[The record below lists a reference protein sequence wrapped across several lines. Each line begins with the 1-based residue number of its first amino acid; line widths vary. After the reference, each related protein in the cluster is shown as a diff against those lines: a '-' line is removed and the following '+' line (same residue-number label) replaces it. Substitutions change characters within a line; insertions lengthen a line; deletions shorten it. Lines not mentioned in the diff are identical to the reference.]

1 MFRAPLLVLL
11 VLFAGSAAAQSP
23 DDDEYYPYAGREERR
38 ELLTT
43 DSTLFYRAIQ
53 TARDLYG
60 AASDFA
66 LPRVAQR
73 RRGLPYDEELARLGQ
88 TEVSYRYFPTLRLL
102 GAEEHIFPGATP
114 AETELGGAGGT
125 REFRF
130 PDGEPLLPYLASVRF
145 SDRNYRVGAKAAASL
160 RRGPWSLALAF
171 DARTG
176 RDLLI
181 EGVFTH
187 ALTGG
192 FRLSRSFASGA
203 RASLLFLLPVSMQG
217 TRLSS
222 SAEAFSLTDDPYY
235 NPAWGYQSG
244 RVRNSRVRREILPLA
259 VADLAVPLSA
269 HTELRAGLSSE
280 AGVLRYSMLDW
291 FDARTPMPDNY
302 RYLPSYTGDR
312 ETRDAWLADEL
323 MQMIATEHNLSET
336 AFVVREGEAWRIRWF
351 TPSVEVALCGH
362 ATLAAAHVLFEVY
375 DEPGERLE
383 FISRSGALRVNR
395 EDERL
400 VLDFPAQYPS
410 EVGSTVELEQALGL
424 PPVDVLGSTDK
435 LLVLLE
441 SEEAVRACRPDFAA
455 LARLPWRGVIVT
467 ARGLQKDFVSRFF
480 APAMGVDEDPV
491 TGSAHC
497 SLIPYW
503 AQRLNKLSLTA
514 QQCSARGGELWCR
527 LEGERVSIAGHAVL
541 VASGRIRLG

>member
-1 MFRAPLLVLL
+1 MQL
-11 VLFAGSAAAQSP
+11 
-23 DDDEYYPYAGREERR
+23 
-38 ELLTT
+38 
-43 DSTLFYRAIQ
+43 
-53 TARDLYG
+53 
-60 AASDFA
+60 
-66 LPRVAQR
+66 
-73 RRGLPYDEELARLGQ
+73 
-88 TEVSYRYFPTLRLL
+88 
-102 GAEEHIFPGATP
+102 
-114 AETELGGAGGT
+114 
-125 REFRF
+125 EFHQV
-130 PDGEPLLPYLASVRF
+130 D
-145 SDRNYRVGAKAAASL
+145 
-160 RRGPWSLALAF
+160 
-171 DARTG
+171 
-176 RDLLI
+176 
-181 EGVFTH
+181 
-187 ALTGG
+187 
-192 FRLSRSFASGA
+192 
-203 RASLLFLLPVSMQG
+203 
-217 TRLSS
+217 
-222 SAEAFSLTDDPYY
+222 AFSSRPFSG
-235 NPAWGYQSG
+235 NPA
-244 RVRNSRVRREILPLA
+244 VV
-259 VADLAVPLSA
+259 
-269 HTELRAGLSSE
+269 
-280 AGVLRYSMLDW
+280 
-291 FDARTPMPDNY
+291 Y
-302 RYLPSYTGDR
+302 RL
-312 ETRDAWLADEL
+312 DAWLADEL

-351 TPSVEVALCGH
+351 APSVEVALCGH

-467 ARGLQKDFVSRFF
+467 ARGQQKDFVSRFF

-514 QQCSARGGELWCR
+514 QQCSARRRAVVPVGGRAGEYRRACGAGGER
-527 LEGERVSIAGHAVL
+527 KDSIGL
-541 VASGRIRLG
+541 RGASGGG

>member
-1 MFRAPLLVLL
+1 MQL
-11 VLFAGSAAAQSP
+11 
-23 DDDEYYPYAGREERR
+23 
-38 ELLTT
+38 
-43 DSTLFYRAIQ
+43 
-53 TARDLYG
+53 
-60 AASDFA
+60 
-66 LPRVAQR
+66 
-73 RRGLPYDEELARLGQ
+73 
-88 TEVSYRYFPTLRLL
+88 
-102 GAEEHIFPGATP
+102 
-114 AETELGGAGGT
+114 
-125 REFRF
+125 EFHQV
-130 PDGEPLLPYLASVRF
+130 D
-145 SDRNYRVGAKAAASL
+145 
-160 RRGPWSLALAF
+160 
-171 DARTG
+171 
-176 RDLLI
+176 
-181 EGVFTH
+181 
-187 ALTGG
+187 
-192 FRLSRSFASGA
+192 
-203 RASLLFLLPVSMQG
+203 
-217 TRLSS
+217 
-222 SAEAFSLTDDPYY
+222 AFSSRPFSG
-235 NPAWGYQSG
+235 NPA
-244 RVRNSRVRREILPLA
+244 VV
-259 VADLAVPLSA
+259 
-269 HTELRAGLSSE
+269 
-280 AGVLRYSMLDW
+280 
-291 FDARTPMPDNY
+291 Y
-302 RYLPSYTGDR
+302 RL
-312 ETRDAWLADEL
+312 DAWLADEL
-323 MQMIATEHNLSET
+323 MQMIATEHNLRDCLRRSRRRGLADPLVHPERRGGALRPRHT
-336 AFVVREGEAWRIRWF
+336 GCGPRTVRGLRRAGRA
-351 TPSVEVALCGH
+351 P
-362 ATLAAAHVLFEVY
+362 
-375 DEPGERLE
+375 E